1 MISPRQWSDR
11 WHRLDVTVRDL
22 PLGLLLLAGSFLPAL
37 HGKGT
42 QVGDLPNRPFDA
54 LALLVLGLECLPLA
68 VRRRWPAVCLALVS
82 LGFAVDQLRGYHSVA
97 GTALPLALISTG
109 AHLERRRRVA
119 ALVFSV
125 AYVPMAVGLY
135 RLGSGGE
142 TVTGFVTFY
151 LVLVLAWG
159 AGAWLRA
166 NRVAEAERRLRVA
179 EDTRTAERT
188 RIARELHDVVTH
200 HVTAMVVQA
209 EAARY
214 LTAAPDRLDQTL
226 TAVTDTGRR
235 AISDLRHLLDLLN
248 PDHGPGTGT
257 GAGVGTHPG
266 ADDRTPPAG
275 RLRTLVDQTRRAG
288 QPVEFTEEGTPTES
302 AGSADLVAYRVVQES
317 LTNALKYAH
326 GSRTWV
332 RVRHGEKEITV
343 EVDTA
348 GPGVPGETTDERGT
362 DGAGADGTGAGGTG
376 MGEIGANGR
385 GTGGVGAGGGTGGT
399 GTDGVGAGGA
409 GSGRTGAGGTD
420 SGRIGVGGTG
430 SGWIGVGEAGAG
442 GRGGGRSGS
451 VGGGG
456 VRSVSVSPG
465 GGGRGLVGL
474 RERVNVLGGEF
485 SAGHAADGGF
495 VVRAR
500 IPSGNPA

>member
-1 MISPRQWSDR
+1 MISPRQASGW
-11 WHRLDVTVRDL
+11 WHRLDITVRDL

-82 LGFAVDQLRGYHSVA
+82 AGFAIDQLRGYHSVA

-109 AHLERRRRVA
+109 AHLERRRRA
-119 ALVFSV
+119 SALVFSV
-125 AYVPMAVGLY
+125 AYVPMAVALY

-166 NRVAEAERRLRVA
+166 SRVAEAERRLRVA

-248 PDHGPGTGT
+248 PDHGT
-257 GAGVGTHPG
+257 GAGADNGTRHGTHHG
-266 ADDRTPPAG
+266 THHGSGTDDRTPPAG
-275 RLRTLVDQTRRAG
+275 RLCALVEQTRRAG

-326 GSRTWV
+326 GSRTSV
-332 RVRHGEKEITV
+332 RVRHSQKEITV
-343 EVDTA
+343 EV
-348 GPGVPGETTDERGT
+348 GT
-362 DGAGADGTGAGGTG
+362 DGPGGSGGSGGPGTYGTIGGPKGSGGYDSPGGSGGSDGSDGSDGPGRPGGSG
-376 MGEIGANGR
+376 GSDGSGGPGR
-385 GTGGVGAGGGTGGT
+385 PGGPRRPGRPVTSPG
-399 GTDGVGAGGA
+399 
-409 GSGRTGAGGTD
+409 GSGR
-420 SGRIGVGGTG
+420 
-430 SGWIGVGEAGAG
+430 
-442 GRGGGRSGS
+442 
-451 VGGGG
+451 
-456 VRSVSVSPG
+456 
-465 GGGRGLVGL
+465 GLAGL
-474 RERVNVLGGEF
+474 RERVAVLGGEF
-485 SAGHAADGGF
+485 SAGPRADGGF
-495 VVRAR
+495 LVRAR
-500 IPSGNPA
+500 IPAGSPS